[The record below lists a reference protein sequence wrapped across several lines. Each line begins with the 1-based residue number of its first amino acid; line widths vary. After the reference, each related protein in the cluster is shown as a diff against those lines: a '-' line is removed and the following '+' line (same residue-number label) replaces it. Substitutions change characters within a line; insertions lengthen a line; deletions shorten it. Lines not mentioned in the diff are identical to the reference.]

1 MIRRWKKRDI
11 PNITQLLNQL
21 EVDLLDSSIIFED
34 DVKSHFKKMKNHEV
48 YESYVYEE
56 EGEIKGFI
64 SLLFYRTVF
73 HKKGTALINELVI
86 NNDYRNKGIGKKLIE
101 YAIEEAKKREM
112 DEIEVGVM
120 KENGDAIRFYK
131 NNGIDI
137 EYLLLGKEFSE

>member
-1 MIRRWKKRDI
+1 MIRRWKKNDI
-11 PNITQLLNQL
+11 PKVTQLLNQL
-21 EVDLLDSSIIFED
+21 EVDLLDSSIIFEV
-34 DVKSHFKKMKNHEV
+34 DVKSHFMKMKNHEV

-64 SLLFYRTVF
+64 SLIFYRTVF
-73 HKKGTALINELVI
+73 HKNGTALINELVI

-101 YAIEEAKKREM
+101 YVITEARKREM

-131 NNGIDI
+131 NNGIDD
-137 EYLLLGKEFSE
+137 EYLLLGKEFLK